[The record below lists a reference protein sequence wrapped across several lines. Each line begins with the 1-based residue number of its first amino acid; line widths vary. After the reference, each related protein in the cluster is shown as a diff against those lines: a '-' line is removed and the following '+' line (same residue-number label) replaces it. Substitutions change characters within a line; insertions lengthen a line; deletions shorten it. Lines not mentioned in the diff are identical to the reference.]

1 MARMRPGRGFL
12 AHFTRHGTLANLL
25 MVILIV
31 AGIAAATR
39 IRSQFFPDNVVGT
52 VSVEVTWA
60 GAGAEDMDR
69 AIAQVMEPNL
79 MGVEGISDTSSVSRE
94 GRTSI
99 TLEFEPGWNMA
110 RAAEDVQTA
119 VDSIRNLPADAET
132 PEVRRGG
139 WRDRVTD
146 VVITGPLPVDQ
157 LANLADEFTTR
168 LYAAGV
174 TRTTIQG
181 IAAPETRIT
190 VSTAALMRHD
200 ITLREIATAIAAGVQ
215 ATPAGDVSG
224 GSARVRTGSERR
236 STTEISAIVLR
247 RLANGTTLTIGD
259 IATVETLGP
268 DRVLA
273 FFVGPDPAMTIRVDR
288 ADTGD
293 AISMQATV
301 QKVADDLRLTVP
313 QGVRVDLIRTRAEG
327 ITDRLNILLSNGLM
341 GLGLVLA
348 LLFLFLNARTA
359 LWVAA
364 GIPVAISAAIAVMYL
379 GGLTINMISLFALII
394 TLGIV
399 VDDAIVVGEHADFR
413 NRHLGESPVD
423 AAERAAKRMF
433 TPVFASTLTTVIAF
447 MGLTVMGGQMGNM
460 IADIPLTVIA
470 VLAASLVECFL
481 ILPNHMAHALASS
494 AKERW
499 YDWPSRQV
507 NRGFDWFRARAFRP
521 FIAIVIRARF
531 PVLAFAVLALAFN
544 VGLFVRGDV
553 QWRFFNAPEQGSIT
567 GNFSMLS
574 GATRGDTLDM
584 MRELQRAT
592 QTVAARYEDEHGTN
606 PVAFAMGQ
614 IGGNMG
620 RALSGADV
628 KGPDLLGGLSI
639 ELIDPDLRPYSSFE
653 FLAAV
658 QDEVKNHPKLEE
670 LSFRGFRFG
679 PSSDSLSIRLTG
691 PDSAT
696 LKAAAEAVKA
706 ALAPFAPVS
715 GLEDTLAY
723 DKAEMILTLT
733 PQGEA
738 LGFTIDTLGRALRE
752 RLTGIEAA
760 TYAEG
765 ARSAAIRVTLPDH
778 ELTADFLDRSQMRSP
793 RGGYVPLADIVTVE
807 LREGFSSARREN
819 GLRVATVTGDLS
831 EDDPEAAAEVT
842 RLLETS
848 ILPRI
853 AEDHGVGFTLTG
865 QAEQERAFLSDAL
878 LGLILCLLGIYLVL
892 CWIFA
897 SWTRPLVIMAV
908 IPFGLVGAIWGH
920 YVWDTPLSMF
930 SIVGLLGMVGIIIND
945 SIVLITTIDDYA
957 RTRPL
962 RTAIVDA
969 VSDRLRPVILTTLT
983 TVLGLAPL
991 LYETSSQAQFLK
1003 PTVITLAYGL
1013 GFGMVL
1019 VLLVVPALVAAQADL
1034 SRAMVSLR
1042 RALGAPRRMGQG
1054 GAVLAVAGLAMVG
1067 LFGLTLGRAA
1077 LVPGGAFM
1085 GAAGVFVAGALGI
1098 ALVAAVTGAALMR
1111 FRARGSR

>member
-1 MARMRPGRGFL
+1 MRPGRGFL

-25 MVILIV
+25 MVLLVV
-31 AGIAAATR
+31 AGLAAATQ
-39 IRSQFFPDNVVGT
+39 IRSQFFPDNVVGS
-52 VSVEVTWA
+52 VSVSVAWQ

-69 AIAQVMEPNL
+69 AVAQVLEPTL
-79 MGVEGISDTSSVSRE
+79 MAVEGVLQTSSTSRE
-94 GRTSI
+94 GRTTIS
-99 TLEFEPGWNMA
+99 LEFEPGWDMA

-119 VDSIRNLPADAET
+119 VDGIRNLPAEAET

-146 VVITGPLPVDQ
+146 VVIKGPIPVDQ
-157 LANLADEFTTR
+157 LANLADEFTAR
-168 LYAAGV
+168 LFAAGV

-190 VSTAALMRHD
+190 VTSSALMRHD
-200 ITLREIATAIAAGVQ
+200 ISLRDIANAIAAEVQ

-224 GSARVRTGSERR
+224 GAARVRTGSERR
-236 STTEISAIVLR
+236 SATEIEAIVLR
-247 RLANGTTLTIGD
+247 RLANGATLTIRD
-259 IATVETLGP
+259 VATVETLGP
-268 DRVLA
+268 DRILA
-273 FFVGPDPAMTIRVDR
+273 FFVGPEPAMTIRVDR

-293 AISMQATV
+293 AISMQAAV
-301 QKVADDLRLTVP
+301 KKVADEMQLTVP
-313 QGVRVDLIRTRAEG
+313 QGVEVQLIRTRAEG
-327 ITDRLNILLSNGLM
+327 ITDRLHILLSNGAM
-341 GLGLVLA
+341 GLGLVLG

-364 GIPVAISAAIAVMYL
+364 GIPVAISAAIAIMYV

-413 NRHLGESPVD
+413 HRHLGEAPVD

-447 MGLTVMGGQMGNM
+447 MGLMMMGGQMGNM
-460 IADIPLTVIA
+460 IADIPFTVIA

-481 ILPNHMAHALASS
+481 ILPHHMSHALAAS

-521 FIAIVIRARF
+521 FIALVAAARY

-544 VGLFVRGDV
+544 AGLFLRGDV

-567 GNFSMLS
+567 GNFSMLA
-574 GATRGDTLDM
+574 GAGREDTLAM
-584 MRELQRAT
+584 MQELQRA
-592 QTVAARYEDEHGTN
+592 VDVVSARYEAEHGLS
-606 PVAFAMGQ
+606 PVSFVMGQ

-620 RALSGADV
+620 RSLSGADV
-628 KGPDLLGGLSI
+628 KGPDLLGGISI

-653 FLAAV
+653 FLGAV
-658 QDEVKNHPKLEE
+658 QEEVRNHPKMEE

-691 PDSAT
+691 ADSAT
-696 LKAAAEAVKA
+696 LKAAAEALKT

-723 DKAEMILTLT
+723 DKPEMILTLT

-738 LGFTIDTLGRALRE
+738 LGFNVDTLGRALRE

-760 TYAEG
+760 TFAAG
-765 ARSAAIRVTLPDH
+765 PRSASIRVTLPDS
-778 ELTADFLDRSQMRSP
+778 ELTADFLDSTLMQGP
-793 RGGYVPLADIVTVE
+793 RGGHVPLADIVTVE

-819 GLRVATVTGDLS
+819 GLRVVTVTGDLS
-831 EDDPEAAAEVT
+831 EDDPAAAAEVM
-842 RLLETS
+842 RVLQAD

-853 AEDHGVGFTLTG
+853 SEEMGVGHTLTG
-865 QAEQERAFLSDAL
+865 LAEQERDFLSDAV

-920 YVWDTPLSMF
+920 YIWDTPMSMF
-930 SIVGLLGMVGIIIND
+930 SIVGLMGMVGIIIND

-969 VSDRLRPVILTTLT
+969 TSDRLRPVILTTLT

-991 LYETSSQAQFLK
+991 LYETSSQALFLK

-1019 VLLVVPALVAAQADL
+1019 VLLVVPALIAAQADIA
-1034 SRAMVSLR
+1034 RAMGSLA
-1042 RALGAPRRMGQG
+1042 RAIAAPRRMGRAG
-1054 GAVLAVAGLAMVG
+1054 VVLVVTIVAILALGA
-1067 LFGLTLGRAA
+1067 LTLGPLVLGQAA
-1077 LVPGGAFM
+1077 LAPALVQFIGGTMA
-1085 GAAGVFVAGALGI
+1085 I
-1098 ALVAAVTGAALMR
+1098 ALVAALSGALVLR
-1111 FRARGSR
+1111 FTARGSR

>member
-1 MARMRPGRGFL
+1 MARLNLRPGRGFL
-12 AHFTRHGTLANLL
+12 SHFTRHGTLANLL
-25 MVILIV
+25 MVVLIV

-52 VSVEVTWA
+52 VSVNVAWA

-69 AIAQVMEPNL
+69 AVAVVMEPTL
-79 MGVEGISDTSSVSRE
+79 MGVEGVKKTSSTSRE

-99 TLEFEPGWNMA
+99 TLEFEPGWDMA

-119 VDSIRNLPADAET
+119 VDGIRNLPAEAEA

-146 VVITGPLPVDQ
+146 VVIRGPLPVEQ
-157 LANLADEFTTR
+157 LANLADEFTAR
-168 LYAAGV
+168 LFAAGI

-181 IAAPETRIT
+181 VAAPETRIT
-190 VSTAALMRHD
+190 VTTAALMRHD
-200 ITLREIATAIAAGVQ
+200 ISLRDISNAIAAEVQ
-215 ATPAGDVSG
+215 ATPAGEVSG
-224 GSARVRTGSERR
+224 GAARVRTGSERR
-236 STTEISAIVLR
+236 TALEIESIVLR

-259 IATVETLGP
+259 IATVEALGP

-273 FFVGPDPAMTIRVDR
+273 FFVGTEPAMTIRVDR

-293 AISMQATV
+293 AISMQAQV
-301 QKVADDLRLTVP
+301 QKIAAEMQLSVP
-313 QGVRVDLIRTRAEG
+313 QGVSVDLIRTRAEG
-327 ITDRLNILLSNGLM
+327 ITDRLNILISNGLM

-364 GIPVAISAAIAVMYL
+364 GIPVAISASIAIMYL
-379 GGLTINMISLFALII
+379 GGLTINMMSLFALII

-413 NRHLGESPVD
+413 HRHLGEAPAD

-447 MGLTVMGGQMGNM
+447 MGLMVMGGTMGNL
-460 IADIPLTVIA
+460 IADIPFTVIA
-470 VLAASLVECFL
+470 VLVASLVECFL

-494 AKERW
+494 ARERW

-521 FIAIVIRARF
+521 FIALVARARY
-531 PVLAFAVLALAFN
+531 PVLALAVLALAFN
-544 VGLFVRGDV
+544 AGLFLRGDV

-567 GNFSMLS
+567 GNFSMLAGS
-574 GATRGDTLDM
+574 SRDDTAAM

-592 QTVAARYEDEHGTN
+592 ETVGARYEAEHGRN

-620 RALSGADV
+620 RALAGADV
-628 KGPDLLGGLSI
+628 KGPDLLGGISI

-658 QDEVKNHPKLEE
+658 QEEVRNHPKLEE

-691 PDSAT
+691 QDSPT
-696 LKAAAEAVKA
+696 LKTAAEALKT
-706 ALAPFAPVS
+706 ALAPFPPVS

-723 DKAEMILTLT
+723 DKPELVLTLT

-738 LGFTIDTLGRALRE
+738 LGFSVETLGRALRE

-760 TYAEG
+760 TFAAG
-765 ARSAAIRVTLPDH
+765 PRSASIRVTLPDS
-778 ELTADFLDRSQMRSP
+778 ELTADFLDSTLMRSP
-793 RGGYVPLADIVTVE
+793 RGGFVPLADIVTVE
-807 LREGFSSARREN
+807 QREGFASAIREN
-819 GLRVATVTGDLS
+819 GLRVLTVTGDLS
-831 EDDPEAAAEVT
+831 EDDPAAAAEVM
-842 RLLETS
+842 RLLQAD

-853 AEDHGVGFTLTG
+853 AEEHGIGFTLTG
-865 QAEQERAFLSDAL
+865 LAEQERDFMSDAL

-920 YVWDTPLSMF
+920 YVWDTPMSMF
-930 SIVGLLGMVGIIIND
+930 SIVGLMGMVGIIIND
-945 SIVLITTIDDYA
+945 SIVLITTIDEYA
-957 RTRPL
+957 RSRPL
-962 RTAIVDA
+962 RQAIIEA
-969 VSDRLRPVILTTLT
+969 TSDRLRPVILTTLT

-991 LYETSSQAQFLK
+991 LYESSSQALFLK

-1019 VLLVVPALVAAQADL
+1019 VLLVVPALVAAQSDIA
-1034 SRAMVSLR
+1034 RAFASLGR
-1042 RALGAPRRMGQG
+1042 GLRSPRRMGRG
-1054 GAVLAVAGLAMVG
+1054 GVVLGLAMAAMLALAG
-1067 LFGLTLGRAA
+1067 ATLGPA
-1077 LVPGGAFM
+1077 V
-1085 GAAGVFVAGALGI
+1085 LGS
-1098 ALVAAVTGAALMR
+1098 AALMPALAQ
-1111 FRARGSR
+1111 FFGGVMLIAGLSALVGAISLKAQGSR